1 MRVQGEV
8 DICMNACGCGVRG
21 MDLQQNKL
29 CVEDWKL
36 AFWFFKTIKLTIHL
50 MTGNW
55 NGTVSVFDCWYLNP
69 SVYGGGSRQIMRY
82 LLCGVSMQSTALL
95 TILLHTMTR
104 AVQQLAV
111 ATTLLTGVAVF
122 VSCCWLFI
130 LNLTINK
137 VAQFQGWASEV
148 FTPRARCGVSPEWRV
163 LLLV

>member
-8 DICMNACGCGVRG
+8 DMNACGCGVRG
-21 MDLQQNKL
+21 MDPQQNKL

-111 ATTLLTGVAVF
+111 ATDWCCSFCVLLPIIYPQFDKKTNK
-122 VSCCWLFI
+122 WLSF
-130 LNLTINK
+130 K
-137 VAQFQGWASEV
+137 AGPGKV

-163 LLLV
+163 LLLI